1 MPRIAQRSL
10 PQRAT
15 LSLFVVAATITF
27 SCHSAAGPK
36 DPQSVSIGIE
46 RTRCYGFCPE
56 YTVTIHGD
64 GSIKYFGKY
73 FVDIPGEQ
81 TAKIQPDKLQELLRA
96 FDNIRFFALQDRY
109 IDSCTDMPTV
119 YISLTV
125 DGKSKRIENYSC
137 HRDRPGPQADLL
149 KLADQID
156 AASGA
161 RQWIKCDAQ
170 CLRELIASGLDVN
183 SRGPDGTTPLLV
195 ASHGAN
201 LDKVQL
207 LLSRGAQPN
216 VADDRGYT
224 PLMYASM
231 ANQAAIAQELL
242 THGAEVNATDSKGF
256 TALDMVAG
264 GSEIERVLLKAGAKH
279 KRKEPPAS
287 HSMNMQSP

>member
-10 PQRAT
+10 PQRAI
-15 LSLFVVAATITF
+15 LSLFLAAAAISL
-27 SCHSAAGPK
+27 SCHGAVDPK
-36 DPQSVSIGIE
+36 DPQSVSIGLE

-64 GSIKYFGKY
+64 GSVKYFGKY
-73 FVDIPGEQ
+73 FVAIPGEQ
-81 TAKIQPDKLQELLRA
+81 TAKIQPDKLQGLLRA
-96 FDNIRFFALQDRY
+96 FENIRFFSLQDRY
-109 IDSCTDMPTV
+109 IDLCTDMPTI
-119 YISLTV
+119 YISLAV

-149 KLADQID
+149 MLADQID
-156 AASGA
+156 ALSGA
-161 RQWIKCDAQ
+161 KQWINCDAQ
-170 CLRELIASGLDVN
+170 CLKKLIASGLNVN

-216 VADDRGYT
+216 LADERGYT

-231 ANQAAIAQELL
+231 ANQSAIAQELL
-242 THGAEVNATDSKGF
+242 THGAEVNATDNKGF

-264 GSEIERVLLKAGAKH
+264 GSEIERVLLKAGARH
-279 KRKEPPAS
+279 KGKIPPAS